1 MMVYAT
7 DSFRKTITRLMDVG
21 VCWHYCQQ
29 TFFILISK
37 TMNKKERVIGA
48 MKPKTAHLGFS
59 KDELEGVAERIA
71 GNLTDE
77 ATDEEINAQIDAVMP
92 YLELSQ
98 KAANRVISQQ
108 KPQETG
114 GAKPTEK
121 TPSQTGAQSEDERI
135 AAIVEAAVAK
145 ATQPFVQRIE
155 TMETT
160 ARNKSFVQGVQTAL
174 KDVDA
179 VFYAMALEGREFKS
193 QEEAD
198 KFVEDVKTNW
208 QSFSAKTQKEK
219 LAFSLP
225 AGQTSSGDEVEDVAS
240 FIRNGGEQKK

>member
-1 MMVYAT
+1 
-7 DSFRKTITRLMDVG
+7 MD
-21 VCWHYCQQ
+21 
-29 TFFILISK
+29 
-37 TMNKKERVIGA
+37 KKERVIGA

-92 YLELSQ
+92 YLEISQ
-98 KAANRVISQQ
+98 KAVNRVVNQQ
-108 KPQETG
+108 KPPQG
-114 GAKPTEK
+114 NSGAKPTEQ
-121 TPSQTGAQSEDERI
+121 TPQTTSTQSDDERI
-135 AAIVEAAVAK
+135 AAIVAAAVEK
-145 ATQPFVQRIE
+145 ATKPFVERIE

-174 KDVDA
+174 KDVDS

-198 KFVEDVKTNW
+198 KFVETVKANW
-208 QSFSAKTQKEK
+208 QSFSAKSQKEK